1 MSEWA
6 TGSFEL
12 KAIEP
17 FLCSLFMCSRHLV
30 NLSSCRKYAKKDCIH
45 KRKQQTDWYTNEP
58 GKKQTRNK
66 GNADNYC
73 NAMRENWRKVSPSN
87 TFDAKVGW
95 DRLCSIVFREEDSR
109 RTNTKHRQH
118 RRQPVHQVPLT
129 GSGSSQ
135 IKNSRSTLEI
145 GLLVFFRP
153 NGPTGGS
160 RACDQNWEASLGKS
174 CTKGEVQDESQIWIS
189 LGSWHS

>member
-1 MSEWA
+1 MPRRTVSTKE
-6 TGSFEL
+6 S
-12 KAIEP
+12 
-17 FLCSLFMCSRHLV
+17 SRQI
-30 NLSSCRKYAKKDCIH
+30 D
-45 KRKQQTDWYTNEP
+45 TPTNQ
-58 GKKQTRNK
+58 GRNK
-66 GNADNYC
+66 QGTKEMQTTT
-73 NAMRENWRKVSPSN
+73 AMQWGRIEGKSLPLIN

-153 NGPTGGS
+153 DGPTGGS